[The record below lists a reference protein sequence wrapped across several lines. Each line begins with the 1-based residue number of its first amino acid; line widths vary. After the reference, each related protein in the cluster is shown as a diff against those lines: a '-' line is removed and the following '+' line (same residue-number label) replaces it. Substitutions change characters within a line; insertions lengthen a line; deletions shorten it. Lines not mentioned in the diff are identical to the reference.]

1 MEAPPEGDAR
11 MQVLVIG
18 GGGREHALCW
28 ALDRSDSV
36 RAVDCAPGHAGIAD
50 VATCHPAV
58 DPVDRDAVVDL
69 ARSIGADLVVVG
81 PEAPLVAGVADA
93 LRAAAIRVF
102 GPSAA
107 AARIEGSKQ
116 FAKDV
121 MTAAGVAT
129 ARYWSG
135 DDPDRAVAALDEFA
149 PPYVIKAD
157 GLAAGKG
164 VSICEDRD
172 TAVAAIEET
181 MIAGLFGDAGNV
193 VVIEEFL
200 VGPEVSVFAL
210 CDGADCRLLAPAQD
224 FKRAFDGDEGPNT
237 GGMGAWCPY
246 PLDDDTVGAL
256 ERDVFRPVLAE
267 LAGRGLPYV
276 GVLYAGLVLTDR
288 GPQVLEFNA
297 RFGDP
302 ETQVVL
308 PRLRTDLGMLL
319 RAGADGVLQDAPE
332 LQWDER
338 ACVTVVLASGGYPG
352 SYDTGMT
359 INGLERATRDGA
371 IVFHAGT
378 ARDGSDVVTSGGRVL
393 AVSGL
398 GDGVADARSV
408 AYAGA
413 DAIQFDGVHRREDIA
428 GGAASR

>member
-1 MEAPPEGDAR
+1 MD
-11 MQVLVIG
+11 VLVIG

-28 ALDRSDSV
+28 TLDRAPSV
-36 RAVDCAPGHAGIAD
+36 ATVHCAPGNAGIAD
-50 VATCHPAV
+50 VATCHPSV
-58 DPVDRDAVVDL
+58 DPLDCDAVVEL
-69 ARSIGADLVVVG
+69 ARSVGADLVVVG

-93 LRAAAIRVF
+93 LRARDLPVF

-121 MTAAGVAT
+121 MTTAGVAT

-149 PPYVIKAD
+149 PPYVVKAD

-164 VSICEDRD
+164 VRICADRAD
-172 TAVAAIEET
+172 AVTAIEET

-200 VGPEVSVFAL
+200 AGPEVSVFAL
-210 CDGADCRLLAPAQD
+210 CDSVDCCLLAPAQD
-224 FKRAFDGDEGPNT
+224 FKRAYDHDQGPNT

-246 PLDDDTVGAL
+246 PLDDDTVAGL
-256 ERDVFRPVLAE
+256 ERTVFRPVLAE
-267 LAGRGLPYV
+267 LAARDLPFV
-276 GVLYAGLVLTDR
+276 GVLYGGLVLTDR

-308 PRLRTDLGMLL
+308 PRLRSDLGVLL
-319 RAGADGVLQDAPE
+319 RACADGALAAAPP
-332 LQWDER
+332 LVWDER

-352 SYDTGMT
+352 AYETGRT
-359 INGLERATRDGA
+359 IDGLDDVTGDDA

-378 ARDGSDVVTSGGRVL
+378 ERARDRVRTAGGRVL

-398 GDGVADARSV
+398 GIGVPEARAA
-408 AYAGA
+408 AYAAA
-413 DAIQFDGVHRREDIA
+413 DHITFDALHRREDIA
-428 GGAASR
+428 ARVTAR

>member
-1 MEAPPEGDAR
+1 MK
-11 MQVLVIG
+11 VLVIG

-28 ALDRSDSV
+28 GLDRADSV
-36 RAVDCAPGHAGIAD
+36 GAIDCAPGNAGIAD

-69 ARSIGADLVVVG
+69 ARSMEADLVVVG

-93 LRAAAIRVF
+93 VRAAGIPVF
-102 GPSAA
+102 GPSSG

-135 DDPDRAVAALDEFA
+135 DDPDLAVAALDDFA
-149 PPYVIKAD
+149 PPYVVKAD

-172 TAVAAIEET
+172 AAVAAIEET

-193 VVIEEFL
+193 IVIEEYL
-200 VGPEVSVFAL
+200 VGPEVSVLAL
-210 CDGADCRLLAPAQD
+210 CDGADCRPLAPAQD

-246 PLDDDTVGAL
+246 PLDDATVAAL
-256 ERDVFRPVLAE
+256 ERGVFRPVLAE
-267 LAGRGLPYV
+267 LAARDLPFV
-276 GVLYAGLVLTDR
+276 GVLYAGLVLTER

-302 ETQVVL
+302 EAQVVV
-308 PRLRTDLGMLL
+308 PRIRTDLGVLL
-319 RAGADGVLQDAPE
+319 RACAEGTLAAAPE
-332 LQWDER
+332 MRWDER
-338 ACVTVVLASGGYPG
+338 SCVTVVLASGGYPG
-352 SYDTGMT
+352 AYETGVV
-359 INGLERATRDGA
+359 IDGLDRVTRDGA

-378 ARDGSDVVTSGGRVL
+378 SRDGDDVVTAGGRVL

-398 GDGVADARSV
+398 GDGVADARAV
-408 AYAGA
+408 AYAAA
-413 DAIQFDGVHRREDIA
+413 DTITFDGLHRREDIA
-428 GGAASR
+428 RRAPTV

>member
-1 MEAPPEGDAR
+1 MD
-11 MQVLVIG
+11 VLVIG

-28 ALDRSDSV
+28 TLHRAPSV
-36 RAVDCAPGHAGIAD
+36 ATVHCAPGNAGIAD
-50 VATCHPAV
+50 VATCYPSI
-58 DPVDRDAVVDL
+58 DPLDCDAVVEL
-69 ARSIGADLVVVG
+69 ARSVGADLVVVG

-93 LRAAAIRVF
+93 LRATDIPVF

-107 AARIEGSKQ
+107 AARIEGSKR

-135 DDPDRAVAALDEFA
+135 DDPDRAVAALDDFA
-149 PPYVIKAD
+149 TPYVVKAD

-164 VSICEDRD
+164 VRICADRAE
-172 TAVAAIEET
+172 AVTAIEET

-193 VVIEEFL
+193 VVVEEFL
-200 VGPEVSVFAL
+200 AGPEVSVFAL
-210 CDGADCRLLAPAQD
+210 CDGVDCRLLAPAQD
-224 FKRAFDGDEGPNT
+224 FKRAYDGDQGPNT

-246 PLDDDTVGAL
+246 PLDGDTVAGL
-256 ERDVFRPVLAE
+256 ERTVFRPVLAE
-267 LAGRGLPYV
+267 LAARDLPFV
-276 GVLYAGLVLTDR
+276 GVLYGGFVLTDR
-288 GPQVLEFNA
+288 GPKVLEFNA

-308 PRLRTDLGMLL
+308 PRLRSDLGVLL
-319 RAGADGVLQDAPE
+319 RACADGALADAPP
-332 LQWDER
+332 LLWDER

-352 SYDTGMT
+352 AYETGRT
-359 INGLERATRDGA
+359 IGGLDAAGADA

-378 ARDGSDVVTSGGRVL
+378 RRAGDQVVTAGGRVL

-398 GDGVADARSV
+398 GNRVPDARAA
-408 AYAGA
+408 AYAAA
-413 DAIQFDGVHRREDIA
+413 DHITFDALHRRDDIA
-428 GGAASR
+428 ARVTVR

>member
-1 MEAPPEGDAR
+1 MD
-11 MQVLVIG
+11 VLVVG

-28 ALDRSDSV
+28 TLDRAPSV
-36 RAVDCAPGHAGIAD
+36 AAVHCAPGNAGIAD

-58 DPVDRDAVVDL
+58 DPVDRDAVVEL
-69 ARSIGADLVVVG
+69 ARAVAADLVVVG

-93 LRAAAIRVF
+93 LRAVDIPVF

-121 MTAAGVAT
+121 MTAAGVET

-135 DDPDRAVAALDEFA
+135 NDPDGAVAALDDFA
-149 PPYVIKAD
+149 PPYVVKAD

-164 VSICEDRD
+164 VRICSDRRE
-172 TAVAAIEET
+172 AVIAIEET
-181 MIAGLFGDAGNV
+181 MIAGLFGDAGDV

-200 VGPEVSVFAL
+200 AGPEVSVFAL

-246 PLDDDTVGAL
+246 PLDDDTVAEL
-256 ERDVFRPVLAE
+256 ERTVFRPVLTE
-267 LAGRGLPYV
+267 LAARDLPFV
-276 GVLYAGLVLTDR
+276 GVLYGGFVLTDR

-308 PRLRTDLGMLL
+308 PRLCSDLGVLL
-319 RAGADGVLQDAPE
+319 RACADGTLGGVPPVV
-332 LQWDER
+332 WDER

-352 SYDTGMT
+352 AYETGRR
-359 INGLERATRDGA
+359 IDGLDAAAGDDA

-378 ARDGSDVVTSGGRVL
+378 ERAGDDVCTAGGRVL

-398 GDGVADARSV
+398 GTGIPGARAR
-408 AYAGA
+408 AYAAA
-413 DAIQFDGVHRREDIA
+413 DHISFDDLHRREDIA
-428 GGAASR
+428 AHVT